1 MKVYL
6 TKKNC
11 GDFIVITSKY
21 DENITI
27 ISPII
32 CIDTMVGIAEINAK
46 SLFSV
51 MNLNLP
57 NEYEVYIDTANKN
70 KSDKFYKELEKFK
83 KENKQ

>member
-32 CIDTMVGIAEINAK
+32 CMETKVGIAEINAK
-46 SLFSV
+46 SLYSV
-51 MNLNLP
+51 MNLELP
-57 NEYEVYIDTANKN
+57 KEYEVEIYTDDETKRNE
-70 KSDKFYKELEKFK
+70 FYKELENLKEK
-83 KENKQ
+83 K